1 MHSMSSSALFAGLL
15 LVASAVA
22 TPALG
27 VDKRASVCT
36 QDNLYRCFT
45 QSLSLASEYCT
56 KSMYLPGS
64 TQTFTITPTVTSTSI
79 VTVTGNAPAPV
90 ITPNKRAVTTSKPAQ
105 LGCLTG
111 LVATSVFP
119 SVRWTS
125 ACSCIGIT
133 AIKVS
138 ATVTGPAVTVPT
150 TETSYVTASSSTS
163 SSTTSAPP
171 AVTSAPAE
179 DDECEEGEETDD
191 DESSSSSTATGCT
204 PVTVTLPAV
213 TVTVTVN

>member
-15 LVASAVA
+15 LVGSAVA
-22 TPALG
+22 TPA

-56 KSMYLPGS
+56 KSMFLPGS
-64 TQTFTITPTVTSTSI
+64 TETVTITPTVTSTSI
-79 VTVTGNAPAPV
+79 VTVTGNAPPPALTPV
-90 ITPNKRAVTTSKPAQ
+90 KRAVTTSKPAQ

-133 AIKVS
+133 AVKVS
-138 ATVTGPAVTVPT
+138 ATVTGVAVTVPT
-150 TETSYVTASSSTS
+150 TETSYVTSSSTS
-163 SSTTSAPP
+163 SSVSSAPP
-171 AVTSAPAE
+171 AVTSAPPA
-179 DDECEEGEETDD
+179 DDDSDCDDD
-191 DESSSSSTATGCT
+191 DEPSSSSTSSSATGCT
-204 PVTVTLPAV
+204 PVTITVTLPQA
-213 TVTVTVN
+213 TVTVRRD